1 MTLLS
6 VDGTNAMHRAH
17 HAVRYMEH
25 KGTPTN
31 AIIGFF
37 AILNSNLR
45 IIGAKK
51 CLVTF
56 DRTGGQNFRQILHP
70 EYKGTREKDP
80 VKSAALAKQVP
91 IICDLLEAMGI
102 AYVGKKDIEADDII
116 GSTAVNYE
124 DGIAYI
130 LSGDKDFAQNLIH
143 KHVRLIN
150 PNKKIT
156 VSRKNCK
163 EVYGVDP
170 KHMIDYLMLDGDD
183 VDNIEGIPGIG
194 HKTAIKL
201 LEEFGKAERIPIERF
216 PKGAQKTVN
225 IPQRLKLNRK
235 LVTIRSDL
243 YDANTELDLSIS
255 KMDVK
260 EFTKICNRYRLNSL
274 LKTIK

>member
-6 VDGTNAMHRAH
+6 VDGTNAIHRAH
-17 HAVRYMEH
+17 HAVKYMEH

-45 IIGAKK
+45 LIGAKK

-70 EYKGTREKDP
+70 LYKGTRDKDP

-102 AYVGKKDIEADDII
+102 SFVGKKDIEADDII
-116 GSTAVNYE
+116 GSTAVNYP

-130 LSGDKDFAQNLIH
+130 LSGDKDFAQELIH

-150 PNKKIT
+150 PNKKII

-163 EVYGVDP
+163 EVYGVHP
-170 KHMIDYLMLDGDD
+170 KHMIDYLMLDGDSI
-183 VDNIEGIPGIG
+183 DNIDGVPGVG
-194 HKTAIKL
+194 PKTAIKL
-201 LEEFGKAERIPIERF
+201 IEEFGKAEKIPLDRF
-216 PKGAQKTVN
+216 PPKSKTVN
-225 IPQRLKLNRK
+225 VTKLLKLNRK

-255 KMDVK
+255 KVDVK
-260 EFTKICNRYRLNSL
+260 EFTKICERYRLNSL
-274 LKTIK
+274 LKTIR